1 MAIRIEAGQL
11 IDAAS
16 DVPRRPGM
24 PSIDGDRIEAVGGAG
39 TPSGPPPPPRGGGQD
54 LVLSLPGCTL
64 LPGLND
70 FHSHLGIDT
79 RWSDLGIQA
88 QAPPARYIAAGIAR
102 IQEDLRAGTTTMA
115 VRRPERGRPRAAHL
129 LGGAGVAAVGG
140 GVEVIEHGS
149 FLTDADLDLVAR
161 REVLVTLTLGVLCVP
176 RGHAFGADP
185 AQPARIRALVLAAL

>member
-1 MAIRIEAGQL
+1 VAIRIEAGQL

-64 LPGLND
+64 LPGLID

-102 IQEDLRAGTTTMA
+102 IQEDLRAGTTTM
-115 VRRPERGRPRAAHL
+115 RLCGDRNG
-129 LGGAGVAAVGG
+129 
-140 GVEVIEHGS
+140 
-149 FLTDADLDLVAR
+149 ADLAPRIFSAAR
-161 REVLVTLTLGVLCVP
+161 AWR
-176 RGHAFGADP
+176 RS
-185 AQPARIRALVLAAL
+185 AAASK